1 MNPSDYF
8 LILLGVMSVAPA
20 FVVAFSK
27 NLIRSAFALLFT
39 FAGMAGLYGFL
50 AADFLAVLQILV
62 YVGGILVLIL
72 FGVLF
77 TQKIYTPEVAA
88 GRYAFRPVLLIGA
101 ALFAVL
107 FFVLSAGVAWDTIAN
122 RPAEPTIRTLGELLL
137 SRHLLA
143 FEAASVLLLTVLIG
157 AVAVVRKELT

>member
-1 MNPSDYF
+1 VKPSDLF
-8 LILLGVMSVAPA
+8 LLLLGAMTVAPA
-20 FVVAFSK
+20 FVVAFSR
-27 NLIRSAFALLFT
+27 NLVRSAFALLFT

-77 TQKIYTPEVAA
+77 TQKIYSPEVAA
-88 GRYAFRPVLLIGA
+88 GRFAFRPVLFVGL
-101 ALFAVL
+101 ALFVLL
-107 FFVLSAGVAWDTIAN
+107 FFVLSAGVAWRTVAD
-122 RPAEPTIRTLGELLL
+122 RPADPTIRPLGELLL
-137 SRHLLA
+137 SRYLLA

-157 AVAVVRKELT
+157 AVAIVRKELS